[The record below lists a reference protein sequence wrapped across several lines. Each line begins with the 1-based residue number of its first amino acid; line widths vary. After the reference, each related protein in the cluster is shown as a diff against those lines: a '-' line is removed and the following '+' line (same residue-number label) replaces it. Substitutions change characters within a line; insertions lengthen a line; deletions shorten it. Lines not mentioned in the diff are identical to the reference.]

1 MKSTIPFEM
10 ENPLWFAETE
20 GILSAD
26 DTHLK
31 LEFRTSDAVVGLIK
45 SDVRE
50 VKLPLDTIEEITYR
64 KEWWSDCAI
73 VIRVNEMRAA
83 SAIPAFK
90 QGQVEL
96 SVDKKHCEAAAQF
109 VSAVQLAVAAK
120 RTNV

>member
-1 MKSTIPFEM
+1 M

-26 DTHLK
+26 DTDLK

-45 SDVRE
+45 SDIRD

-64 KEWWSDCAI
+64 KQCWSGCAI
-73 VIRVNEMRAA
+73 IIRVNQMRAA
-83 SAIPAFK
+83 SDLPCFK
-90 QGQVEL
+90 QGEVEL
-96 SVDKKHCEAAAQF
+96 SVDGKHCEAAAEF
-109 VSAVQLAVAAK
+109 VSSVQQAVAAK